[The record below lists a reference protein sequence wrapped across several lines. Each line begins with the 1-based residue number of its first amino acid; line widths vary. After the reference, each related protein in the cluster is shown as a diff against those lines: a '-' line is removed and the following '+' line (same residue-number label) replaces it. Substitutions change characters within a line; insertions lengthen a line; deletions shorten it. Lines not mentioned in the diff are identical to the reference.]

1 MSEKIQR
8 YHINERCIVVPN
20 RFGALC
26 QSSDVSALESR
37 LAEAEKERDRLVA
50 ENDRLRQDRYDAL
63 SVTSKDGLLASEWVA
78 RTGKAERESKALS
91 ARIRELEEAND
102 RAFETCARIVEKDYL
117 DDHYNER
124 DKAQFTLNVARD
136 RIAKKIRAARALKG
150 TT

>member
-37 LAEAEKERDRLVA
+37 LAEAEKDRD
-50 ENDRLRQDRYDAL
+50 
-63 SVTSKDGLLASEWVA
+63 
-78 RTGKAERESKALS
+78 ALS
-91 ARIRELEEAND
+91 ARVRELEGALGPFIEPNVD
-102 RAFETCARIVEKDYL
+102 LIGEPGTVGSVVTLE
-117 DDHYNER
+117 
-124 DKAQFTLNVARD
+124 QFA
-136 RIAKKIRAARALKG
+136 RAARALKG